1 MDVDRKKLK
10 TILFHTTLWIVYI
23 SYESFLLL
31 FSNTGHFS
39 FVEMGLNFGVYAL
52 LFYTNARLLLPWV
65 YRQRQYLLFG
75 VLLLLMF
82 AGYGLL
88 RYAINSYV
96 LPALGVLMLRP
107 IGTLK
112 LFLAQTISRGIYFL
126 MLSFVYWFSSNAV
139 QLEKEKR
146 KQEKRLRIA
155 EKNLYEAELISLKS
169 QINPHFLFNAL
180 NMLYSQVYPLSER
193 TAQGILLLSN
203 IMHYSLKETEEN
215 GKVML
220 EEEVHHL
227 HNYVEINQLRF
238 SNRLQIQFEVV
249 GSYQFFMIVPLVL
262 ITFVENCFKH
272 GELFDPLAPLIIQ
285 LNLIDNRLR
294 LYTRNKKRHGPKEKT
309 TGIGLANTCKRLD
322 AFYPGQYSLNV
333 SNEPEYYFCDLN
345 IYL

>member
-1 MDVDRKKLK
+1 MNVNPKQLK
-10 TILFHTTLWIVYI
+10 TILIHAALWIIYI
-23 SYESFLLL
+23 SYEAFLLL
-31 FSNTGHFS
+31 FSNAGHFS
-39 FVEMGLNFGVYAL
+39 FVEMGSNFVVYAL
-52 LFYTNARLLLPWV
+52 LFYTNGSLLLPWL
-65 YRQRQYLLFG
+65 YRRRQYLLFG
-75 VLLLLMF
+75 LLLLLMF
-82 AGYGLL
+82 TGYGLL

-96 LPALGVLMLRP
+96 LPALGVHMLRP
-107 IGTLK
+107 IGPMK
-112 LFLAQTISRGIYFL
+112 LFWAQTISRGIYFL

-155 EKNLYEAELISLKS
+155 EKNLFEAELISLKS

-227 HNYVEINQLRF
+227 QNYVEINQLRF
-238 SNRLQIQFEVV
+238 SNRLQIEFEIV
-249 GSYQFFMIVPLVL
+249 GNHQFFMIVPLVL

-272 GELFDPLAPLIIQ
+272 GELFDPQAPLLIR
-285 LNLIDNRLR
+285 LNLLENRLQ
-294 LYTRNKKRHGPKEKT
+294 LYTHNKKRHGPKEKT
-309 TGIGLANTCKRLD
+309 TGIGLANTRKRLD
-322 AFYPGQYSLNV
+322 AFYPGLYSLHV
-333 SNEPEYYFCDLN
+333 SNEAEYYTCNLHIN
-345 IYL
+345 L

>member
-1 MDVDRKKLK
+1 MDVNRPKPK
-10 TILFHTTLWIVYI
+10 TILTHIALWIVYI
-23 SYESFLLL
+23 GYESFLLL

-52 LFYTNARLLLPWV
+52 LFYTNAKLLLPWV
-65 YRQRQYLLFG
+65 YRRRQYLLFG
-75 VLLLLMF
+75 VLLILML

-96 LPALGVLMLRP
+96 LPGLNVPMLRP
-107 IGTLK
+107 ISTLK

-146 KQEKRLRIA
+146 KQEERLRIA
-155 EKNLYEAELISLKS
+155 EKSLYEAELISLKS

-193 TAQGILLLSN
+193 AAQGILLLSS

-227 HNYVEINQLRF
+227 YNYMEINQLRF

-249 GSYQFFMIVPLVL
+249 GNHQFFMIVPLVL

-272 GELFDPLAPLIIQ
+272 GELFDPQAPLIIQ
-285 LNLIDNRLR
+285 LNLIDNRLQ

-309 TGIGLANTCKRLD
+309 TGIGLANTRKRLD
-322 AFYPGQYSLNV
+322 AFYPGRYSLNV
-333 SNEPEYYFCDLN
+333 SNEPEYYTCDLN
-345 IYL
+345 INL